1 MSEQAA
7 TINYDLLKEKLKP
20 LLSRMTLLVVDDM
33 PMNIDSY
40 RMILMELGIP
50 RENIHAA
57 TNGLKAFTA
66 LNSIKPDLV
75 LADWSM
81 PVMDGLTFA
90 KKVRESKR
98 YKDLLILM
106 ITAESEADLE
116 EARGYVNAFLRKPV
130 RNMVIENMILS
141 VVAKKL
147 ADPNHP
153 FGKKKNNI

>member
-1 MSEQAA
+1 MSEQPS
-7 TINYDLLKEKLKP
+7 IDYELLKKRLQP
-20 LLSRMTLLVVDDM
+20 LFAKMKVLVVDDM

-40 RMILMELGIP
+40 RLILRDLGIP
-50 RENIHAA
+50 RENMHAA

-66 LNSIKPDLV
+66 INSVRPDLV

-90 KKVRESKR
+90 KKVRETGR
-98 YKDLLILM
+98 HDNLIILM

-116 EARGYVNAFLRKPV
+116 QARGYVNAFLRKPV
-130 RNMVIENMILS
+130 QNHVIEKMILS

-147 ADPNHP
+147 ADPKHP
-153 FGKKKNNI
+153 LGK